1 MRGAAFLFPASSRVG
16 RCAQYAR
23 PIAEH
28 NKTFGVMRR
37 IAAFRSMKLIVQ
49 PTAHDIFREM
59 GVVIIMQPAGRVFAL
74 PLSQV
79 DFSD

>member
-1 MRGAAFLFPASSRVG
+1 
-16 RCAQYAR
+16 
-23 PIAEH
+23 
-28 NKTFGVMRR
+28 MRR
-37 IAAFRSMKLIVQ
+37 IAAFKSMKLIVQ